1 MQKILSKDIRSKYLE
16 FFKTKSHA
24 VIPSAPLVPE
34 NDPSVLFNTAGMQP
48 LVPYLLGEPHPMGK
62 RIADVQKCVRTGDID
77 DVGDDTHLT
86 FFEMLGNWS
95 LGDYFKKES
104 IAWSWEFLTDKTW
117 LGLDPKMISVTVFE
131 GDENAPRDE
140 ESAEIWKSLGMPVD
154 RIAYLPAEDNWW
166 AAGPTG
172 PCGPDT
178 EIFYWVGEGEP
189 QGNKGTHSKQWMEIW
204 NNVFMQYN
212 RIDANTLETLPAQC
226 VDTGMGLERVTVTL
240 NGMKSVYQTDAFAD
254 VLAAIKNLVGEENY
268 VESSARIVADHLR
281 SATHMISDGVVPKNV
296 DQGYILRRLIRR
308 AIREA
313 YKMGYEKPIV
323 TDIAKLFIAK
333 FEGVYASVKDNAD
346 KILAELAKEEEK
358 FGKSLKDGI
367 REFERLIRQTERGL
381 VENILR
387 RNMNSSGLP
396 HNFFSAFTPIFDRAK
411 SPNFEGK
418 INEVL
423 NSHDFDIQLNHA
435 RLDSTEVSKITDQ
448 LFLARKTCVIAGNK
462 AFTLFDTYGF
472 PVEMTVELAKER
484 GLTVDVE
491 GFRAAF
497 AKHQE
502 LSRTAAEG
510 KFKGGL
516 GDQSGETVALH
527 SACHL
532 MLAGLR
538 KVLGAHVAQAGS
550 NITAERLRFDFT
562 HGEKMTPEQIAAV
575 EAYVNEAI
583 SSGLN
588 VTISEEAKEAAKAR
602 GVVGSFWEKYPDV
615 VKVYKMV
622 GGNGTVYSEELCGGP
637 HVETSASMGT
647 FKIAKEEASSSGVRR
662 IKAILVK

>member
-104 IAWSWEFLTDKTW
+104 INWSWEFLTDKKW

-140 ESAEIWKSLGMPVD
+140 ESAEIWKSLGMPAD

-212 RIDANTLETLPAQC
+212 RIDANTLENLPAQC

-254 VLAAIKNLVGEENY
+254 VLAEIKNLVGEENY

-313 YKMGYEKPIV
+313 YKMGFERPIV
-323 TDIAKLFIAK
+323 THIAKLFIAK
-333 FEGVYASVKDNAD
+333 FEDVYASVKNNAD

-367 REFERLIRQTERGL
+367 REFEKL
-381 VENILR
+381 VKGFEI
-387 RNMNSSGLP
+387 
-396 HNFFSAFTPIFDRAK
+396 AF
-411 SPNFEGK
+411 E
-418 INEVL
+418 
-423 NSHDFDIQLNHA
+423 
-435 RLDSTEVSKITDQ
+435 
-448 LFLARKTCVIAGNK
+448 KTGQKVTVIAGNK

-491 GFRAAF
+491 GFHAAF
-497 AKHQE
+497 VKHQE

-583 SSGLN
+583 GSGLN

-637 HVETSASMGT
+637 HVETSAEMGT

-662 IKAILVK
+662 IKAVLVK